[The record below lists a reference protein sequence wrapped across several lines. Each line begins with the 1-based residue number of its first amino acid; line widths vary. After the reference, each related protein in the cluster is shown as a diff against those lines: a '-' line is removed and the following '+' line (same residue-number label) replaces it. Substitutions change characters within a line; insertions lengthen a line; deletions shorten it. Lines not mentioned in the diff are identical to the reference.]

1 MLRPLSPFMAM
12 AGVFVVCVMNGPRP
26 MTEVN
31 NIHDTFFR
39 ETMSHKEVAADF
51 LANYLPAKV
60 LKHIRLDTLTITKDS
75 FVDEKLDEYY
85 SDLLYHVTFTGN
97 RLGLIY
103 FLFEHK
109 SFPDRFTDL
118 QLLGYLSENWQ
129 LVRKQFPKAKKLPLI
144 IPIIVYH
151 GKPKGKAVRLADL
164 IDLPHPDLA
173 CYVPTFDTAF
183 YDFSPGADEE
193 IKGDIYI
200 QLILHCLR
208 AKNIPKSREILIHI
222 LLLLAQLPE
231 DATSMHWIQKIF
243 RYLSQVMDIERGVVH
258 DLVKENVPLN
268 MEGKIMTIAEQWKQ
282 DGRIE
287 GRQAIIQ
294 RQIAKRFGKSITDM
308 DIQERLRKATP
319 EQLDLWAERILDAK
333 NVDEVFKDN

>member
-1 MLRPLSPFMAM
+1 
-12 AGVFVVCVMNGPRP
+12 
-26 MTEVN
+26 MTEIN
-31 NIHDTFFR
+31 KIHDTFFR

-60 LKHIRLDTLTITKDS
+60 LEHIRLDTLTITKDS
-75 FVDEKLDEYY
+75 FVNEKLAEYY
-85 SDLLYHVTFTGN
+85 SDLLYHVKFTGN

-109 SFPDRFTDL
+109 SYPDIFTDV

-129 LVRKQFPKAKKLPLI
+129 LIRKQFPNTKKLPLI

-151 GKPKGKAVRLADL
+151 GKPKGKAIRLVDL

-183 YDFSPGADEE
+183 YDFSPTAEE
-193 IKGDIYI
+193 AIKGDIRL
-200 QLILHCLR
+200 QLILLCLR
-208 AKNIPKSREILIHI
+208 AKNIPQSQEIFIQI
-222 LLLLAQLPE
+222 LLLLALMPD
-231 DATSMHWIQKIF
+231 DATAMHWMQKIF

-258 DLVKENVPLN
+258 DLVQEHVPRDK
-268 MEGKIMTIAEQWKQ
+268 EGKIMTIAEQWKQ

-287 GRQAIIQ
+287 GRVEGRQAILQ
-294 RQIAKRFGKSITDM
+294 RLVTKRFGQNILDFHL
-308 DIQERLRKATP
+308 QEQLRKATP

-333 NVDEVFKDN
+333 NVDEVFKDS